1 MANIRDEWAGFIV
14 SRFDDLVWNAL
25 TVKKTGWPSTS
36 RHERGYGL
44 EWERLRLRI
53 LERDCYL
60 CQCRHCK
67 AEGRTTLAT
76 QVDHI
81 KPKADGGTD
90 DPLNLQAIAA
100 DCHKRK
106 TMEERGAEPKA
117 RLTIG
122 LDGFPIR

>member
-1 MANIRDEWAGFIV
+1 M
-14 SRFDDLVWNAL
+14 
-25 TVKKTGWPSTS
+25 
-36 RHERGYGL
+36 

-60 CQCRHCK
+60 CQCTYCK

-106 TMEERGAEPKA
+106 TMEERGAEPKV
-117 RLTIG
+117 RPTIG